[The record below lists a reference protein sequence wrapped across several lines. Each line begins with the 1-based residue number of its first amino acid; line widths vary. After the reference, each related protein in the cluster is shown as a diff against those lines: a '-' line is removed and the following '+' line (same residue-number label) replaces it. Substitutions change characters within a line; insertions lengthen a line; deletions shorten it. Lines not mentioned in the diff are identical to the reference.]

1 MPDKLK
7 EMQALFTTEAE
18 KNNVF
23 PLDNSGFSRLLTPRP
38 SATAGKTEFTYV
50 GENTGIPVGNA
61 PSILDR
67 DYTITADIT
76 VPEGGAEGMIVTLG
90 GRFGGYGLYLL
101 HGKPVFD
108 YNFLDLKQTRWE
120 GGVTGE
126 DLFTRPLAAGKHHIV
141 FDFKYD
147 GPGLAKGGTGVLS
160 VDGHELSKKTIEH
173 TIPLL
178 MSIDE
183 TFDVGADTRTPVDD
197 SYDVPFR
204 FTGTI
209 DKLTFDLGPSQIK
222 ELDKPAVDEGMK
234 KSDN

>member
-1 MPDKLK
+1 
-7 EMQALFTTEAE
+7 
-18 KNNVF
+18 
-23 PLDNSGFSRLLTPRP
+23 
-38 SATAGKTEFTYV
+38 
-50 GENTGIPVGNA
+50 
-61 PSILDR
+61 
-67 DYTITADIT
+67 
-76 VPEGGAEGMIVTLG
+76 MIVTLG

-126 DLFTRPLAAGKHHIV
+126 DLFTRPLAPGKHHIV

-204 FTGTI
+204 FTGAI

-222 ELDKPAVDEGMK
+222 ETDKPAIDEGMK
-234 KSDN
+234 KTDN

>member
-1 MPDKLK
+1 M
-7 EMQALFTTEAE
+7 
-18 KNNVF
+18 
-23 PLDNSGFSRLLTPRP
+23 
-38 SATAGKTEFTYV
+38 
-50 GENTGIPVGNA
+50 
-61 PSILDR
+61 
-67 DYTITADIT
+67 
-76 VPEGGAEGMIVTLG
+76 
-90 GRFGGYGLYLL
+90 
-101 HGKPVFD
+101 FD

-126 DLFTRPLAAGKHHIV
+126 DLFTRPLAPGKHHIV

-147 GPGLAKGGTGVLS
+147 EPRLAQGRATGVLS
-160 VDGHELSKKTIEH
+160 SMATNCQKKTIEH

-204 FTGTI
+204 FTGAI

-222 ELDKPAVDEGMK
+222 ELDKPAIDEGMK
-234 KSDN
+234 KTDN